1 MSGKQLVTV
10 IIPCYNE
17 AGSINKVIKDFHKSS
32 LVKAVFDF
40 DILVIDNASSD
51 NTAEI
56 AAKAGARVVLEK
68 KQGKGYAVR
77 AGFANIA
84 PNAKYVVMIDGDDTY
99 RPEEVLRLLE
109 PLHHRFCDAVVGSRL
124 QGKIHG
130 HGMSKT
136 HLGGNWAFTHM
147 VRLLYKVNV
156 TDVLSGYFA
165 WRRPVVDTLLPQ
177 LHTHGFAIEM
187 EMITRMAR
195 MRYEVYSVP
204 ISYHHRIGQS
214 SLKPFRDGTKILR
227 VLAKNVRWRKPENIT
242 TVSLDEEI

>member
-1 MSGKQLVTV
+1 MSDKQLVTV

-17 AGSINKVIKDFHKSS
+17 AAGIKKVIKDFHKSA
-32 LVKAVFDF
+32 LVTAIFDF

-51 NTAEI
+51 GTAEI
-56 AAKAGARVVLEK
+56 ADKAGARVVKEM
-68 KQGKGYAVR
+68 KQGKGNAIR
-77 AGFANIA
+77 TGFANIA

-130 HGMSKT
+130 RGMSKL
-136 HLGGNWAFTHM
+136 HLGGNWVFTHM
-147 VRLLYKVNV
+147 VRFLYAVNV

-165 WRRPVVDTLLPQ
+165 WRRPVVEKLRPE
-177 LHTHGFAIEM
+177 LHSRGFAIEM

-195 MRYEVYSVP
+195 MKYEVFSVP
-204 ISYHHRIGQS
+204 ISYHHRLGQS
-214 SLKPFRDGTKILR
+214 SLKPFKDGTKILR
-227 VLAKNVRWRKPENIT
+227 VLAKNVRWRKPESAPT
-242 TVSLDEEI
+242 KSAEDEI